1 MNLREHDKRKYLIL
15 VILSGILAVL
25 VFIAAITFIWTRPII
40 KSGEQIKTEDKEL
53 GSYSKTN
60 FSLEDQVKVYS
71 ALLTAKLSA
80 NDSEELYQILN
91 EEFINF
97 NSFNKDSFNMY
108 LSQKELYGKKLVLKE
123 YKNLSFRNEN
133 IIKLSFESNDSD
145 NISQIVTVFEKSP
158 NNYTIAFDNFVA
170 YIYDDRSYESNG
182 LKIILSKQ
190 TYFTNEYIANIKITN
205 VSNSNVIL
213 NRDKSAEI
221 IYLNQGENLNTIVS
235 SNMLMGETLT
245 LEPNQSINYPIRFL
259 ISEFTFNS
267 IKKIIIK
274 DVTNES
280 TNNTQDIE
288 IDISNK

>member
-1 MNLREHDKRKYLIL
+1 MNLIENDKRKYLIL

-25 VFIAAITFIWTRPII
+25 VFIAVIIFIWTRPII
-40 KSGEQIKTEDKEL
+40 KSEEQIKTENKKL
-53 GSYSKTN
+53 GSYSKSN

-80 NDSEELYQILN
+80 NDSAELYQILN
-91 EEFINF
+91 EEFIKF
-97 NSFNKDSFNMY
+97 NSFNKESFNMY
-108 LSQKELYGKKLVLKE
+108 LSQKEVYEKKLVLKE
-123 YKNLSFRNEN
+123 YKNLKFGNEN
-133 IIKLSFESNDSD
+133 IIKLSFETNDLENVNQS
-145 NISQIVTVFEKSP
+145 VTVFEKSP
-158 NNYTIAFDNFVA
+158 NNYTIAFDNFIA
-170 YIYDDRSYESNG
+170 YIDNDRSYESNG

-190 TYFTNEYIANIKITN
+190 TYFTNEYIADIKITN
-205 VSNSNVIL
+205 VSNSNIIL
-213 NRDKSAEI
+213 NKDKAAEI

-235 SNMLMGETLT
+235 SNILMGETLT

-274 DVTNES
+274 DVTNER

-288 IDISNK
+288 IDISKI